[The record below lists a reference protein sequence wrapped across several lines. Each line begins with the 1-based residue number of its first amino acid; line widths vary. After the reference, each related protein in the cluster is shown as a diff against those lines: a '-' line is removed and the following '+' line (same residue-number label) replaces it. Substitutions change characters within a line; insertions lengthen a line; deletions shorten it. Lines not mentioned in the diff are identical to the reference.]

1 MADHNE
7 LGIKGEQI
15 AVDFLIKK
23 GYKIIDRNYRF
34 KKWEVDIIAEQNKGE
49 LVVVE
54 VKTRNSDYLASASET
69 VSRGKQSSIV
79 KIANEFI
86 QEKDLDVECRFDVI
100 SIILNNKEQKIEH
113 IEDAFY
119 PIL

>member
-7 LGIKGEQI
+7 LGIKGEQL
-15 AVDFLIKK
+15 AVEFLIRK
-23 GYKIIDRNYRF
+23 GYKVIDRNYRF
-34 KKWEVDIIAEQNKGE
+34 KKWEVDIIAEENVGE

-54 VKTRNSDYLASASET
+54 VKTRNSDYLADASET
-69 VSRGKQSSIV
+69 VTRGKQASIV
-79 KIANEFI
+79 KAANEYI

-100 SIILNNKEQKIEH
+100 SIILNDKEEKIEH

-119 PIL
+119 PTL